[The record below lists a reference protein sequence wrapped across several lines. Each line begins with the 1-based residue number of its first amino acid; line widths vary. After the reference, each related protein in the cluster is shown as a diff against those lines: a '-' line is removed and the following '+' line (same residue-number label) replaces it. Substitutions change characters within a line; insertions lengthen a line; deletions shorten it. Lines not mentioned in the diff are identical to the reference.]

1 MTAGLSFCARLKRDR
16 RGAVLVE
23 FALLAP
29 ALLVL
34 LLGVFQVGVHVQNYN
49 AVRNLAADGARW
61 AVVQYQRGNSLTTEQ
76 IECGVMARGR
86 GPKFGLDADR
96 LDVVVT
102 EPATR
107 IAGVREMQVDITYAA
122 PNFLGF
128 AEIPAL
134 DINYERPIFLLIP
147 GAP

>member
-1 MTAGLSFCARLKRDR
+1 MTAGISLLGRLARDR
-16 RGAVLVE
+16 SGSVLVE

-29 ALLVL
+29 ALLLL

-61 AVVQYQRGNSLTTEQ
+61 AVVQYQRGNTLTTDQ
-76 IECGVMARGR
+76 IE
-86 GPKFGLDADR
+86 FGLLSRGTAPKYNLNIDR
-96 LDVVVT
+96 IDVTVT

-107 IAGVREMQVDITYAA
+107 IAGVREMEINISYAA

-134 DINYERPIFLLIP
+134 GIDYERPIFLLIP
-147 GAP
+147 AAS